1 VNAVQVVERTA
12 AGAMKLPMSVP
23 RYTATVEFPFGV
35 ARYTNELLDPGFCW
49 TLLESTI
56 KEELYQIPPV
66 W

>member
-1 VNAVQVVERTA
+1 
-12 AGAMKLPMSVP
+12 MKLPMSVP